1 MATIKDIAERTGFSA
16 ATVSRVLNHDETLN
30 VQDETRMKIFD
41 TARELQYQ
49 ARERKSRKRHLMVG
63 VYYSYSREEELRDTY
78 YLTVRLAVEKKL
90 EAENM
95 ERCQIQNLEELKNLG
110 GLDGLLCLGT
120 FSKSMVRQIE
130 AFNKPTVF
138 LDAMPKGDQFDC
150 VVNDLDSSV
159 EAVMDYL
166 TGLGHKK
173 IAFIGGYEVDKTAIC
188 CAGRS
193 WKRRNLQQYLQ
204 TTTLWPWAVIGQS
217 AKRDS
222 GFRRM

>member
-49 ARERKSRKRHLMVG
+49 ARERKSRKRHLTVG

-130 AFNKPTVF
+130 ASKSLQYFWMLCQKEIS
-138 LDAMPKGDQFDC
+138 L
-150 VVNDLDSSV
+150 
-159 EAVMDYL
+159 
-166 TGLGHKK
+166 
-173 IAFIGGYEVDKTAIC
+173 IA
-188 CAGRS
+188 
-193 WKRRNLQQYLQ
+193 
-204 TTTLWPWAVIGQS
+204 
-217 AKRDS
+217 
-222 GFRRM
+222 

>member
-49 ARERKSRKRHLMVG
+49 AKERKSRKRHLTVG

-120 FSKSMVRQIE
+120 FSKSISGCY
-130 AFNKPTVF
+130 A
-138 LDAMPKGDQFDC
+138 
-150 VVNDLDSSV
+150 
-159 EAVMDYL
+159 
-166 TGLGHKK
+166 
-173 IAFIGGYEVDKTAIC
+173 
-188 CAGRS
+188 
-193 WKRRNLQQYLQ
+193 KRRS
-204 TTTLWPWAVIGQS
+204 V
-217 AKRDS
+217 
-222 GFRRM
+222 

>member
-49 ARERKSRKRHLMVG
+49 AKERKSRKRHLTVG

-95 ERCQIQNLEELKNLG
+95 ERCQIQNLEELKPFVPWNVQQEHG
-110 GLDGLLCLGT
+110 KAD
-120 FSKSMVRQIE
+120 
-130 AFNKPTVF
+130 
-138 LDAMPKGDQFDC
+138 
-150 VVNDLDSSV
+150 
-159 EAVMDYL
+159 
-166 TGLGHKK
+166 
-173 IAFIGGYEVDKTAIC
+173 
-188 CAGRS
+188 RS
-193 WKRRNLQQYLQ
+193 LQKAYSISGCYAKRR
-204 TTTLWPWAVIGQS
+204 PV
-217 AKRDS
+217 
-222 GFRRM
+222 